1 MNAGYQAPQDLQLAP
16 ALVRLAPTEAQAFLA
31 YDHAAKRE
39 GGHLEPRVRELV
51 SLAVALTTQCGYCL
65 DVHTQAA
72 KRLGVTRE
80 ELAEVVFIAAAVRAG
95 ASVGH
100 GLLAL
105 RLFDDGEDEG
115 QKIPSGADKR
125 DAP

>member
-1 MNAGYQAPQDLQLAP
+1 MNAGYQSPQDLQLAP

-65 DVHTQAA
+65 EVHTQAA

>member
-1 MNAGYQAPQDLQLAP
+1 MSAGYQSPQDLQLAP
-16 ALVRLAPTEAQAFLA
+16 AFVRLAPTEAQAFLA

-65 DVHTQAA
+65 DVHTRAA

-80 ELAEVVFIAAAVRAG
+80 ELAEVVFVAAAVRAG

-105 RLFDDGEDEG
+105 RLFDEGEDKG
-115 QKIPSGADKR
+115 RKVPSGADKR
-125 DAP
+125 NVP

>member
-1 MNAGYQAPQDLQLAP
+1 MSAGYQSPQDLQLAP
-16 ALVRLAPTEAQAFLA
+16 AFVRLAPTEAQAFLA

-39 GGHLEPRVRELV
+39 GGRLEPRVRELV

-65 DVHTQAA
+65 DVHTRAA
-72 KRLGVTRE
+72 KKLGVTRE
-80 ELAEVVFIAAAVRAG
+80 ELAEVVLVAAAVRAG

-105 RLFDDGEDEG
+105 RLFDEG
-115 QKIPSGADKR
+115 GKEGREVPSGTDKR
-125 DAP
+125 HA

>member
-1 MNAGYQAPQDLQLAP
+1 MSAGYQSPQDLQLA
-16 ALVRLAPTEAQAFLA
+16 AAFVRLAPAEAQAFLA
-31 YDHAAKRE
+31 FDHSTKRE

-65 DVHTQAA
+65 DVHTKAA
-72 KRLGVTRE
+72 RRLGVTRE
-80 ELAEVVFIAAAVRAG
+80 ELAELVLVAAAVRAG

-105 RLFDDGEDEG
+105 RLFDEEEEKEG
-115 QKIPSGADKR
+115 
-125 DAP
+125 APPAGG